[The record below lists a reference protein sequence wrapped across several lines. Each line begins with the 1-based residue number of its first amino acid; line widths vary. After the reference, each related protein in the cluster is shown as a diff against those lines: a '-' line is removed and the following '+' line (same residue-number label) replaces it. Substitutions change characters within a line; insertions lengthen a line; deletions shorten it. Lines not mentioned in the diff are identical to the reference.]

1 MPTTNMMLAVAFS
14 GFALSASPGPSMF
27 YILSRSVSQNRNAG
41 LASALGL
48 ALGGVLLAIGS
59 ALGLSALF
67 ERVPTAFT
75 ALQVGGGL
83 YLLHLGVG
91 MIREAKDAKAL
102 AVLDVEPDPLS
113 HIFRQGVVVELLNP
127 KTAIFLVAFIP
138 QFIDETRTDT
148 RWQILVLSMLVPL
161 TAIPADVLVSFCG
174 GSLAA
179 RFKANPNA
187 AVIMNG
193 VAGLILVGLAAR
205 VFLMVL

>member
-1 MPTTNMMLAVAFS
+1 MMLAVAFS

-27 YILSRSVSQNRNAG
+27 YILSRSVGQNRNAG

-48 ALGGVLLAIGS
+48 AIGGMLLAIAS

-67 ERVPTAFT
+67 DRFPTAFT
-75 ALQVGGGL
+75 TLQVAGGL
-83 YLLHLGVG
+83 YLLYLGVG
-91 MIREAKDAKAL
+91 MIREAKEAKAL

-138 QFIDETRTDT
+138 QFIDETRSDA

-161 TAIPADVLVSFCG
+161 TAVPADILVSLFG
-174 GSLAA
+174 GSLSSK
-179 RFKANPNA
+179 FKANPNA
-187 AVIMNG
+187 AVVMNW
-193 VAGLILVGLAAR
+193 VSGLILIGLAVR
-205 VFLMVL
+205 VFLMVR